1 MKKIGS
7 VEIKLLKKLEEKYRN
22 LDCDMA
28 EDDPIFWGNYYKL
41 EDEIYY
47 KRREVE
53 KEITKKLE
61 KLVEENL
68 SLEVVK
74 DKNLLSA
81 ILENLFDWN
90 HKIWKV

>member
-28 EDDPIFWGNYYKL
+28 EDDPIFWENYYKL
-41 EDEIYY
+41 EDEIYD

>member
-7 VEIKLLKKLEEKYRN
+7 VEIKPLKKLEEKYRN
-22 LDCDMA
+22 LDCNMT
-28 EDDPIFWGNYYKL
+28 EDDPIFWKNYYKL
-41 EDEIYY
+41 EDEIYE

-53 KEITKKLE
+53 REITKKLE

-68 SLEVVK
+68 SLEVIK
-74 DKNLLSA
+74 DKDLLSA